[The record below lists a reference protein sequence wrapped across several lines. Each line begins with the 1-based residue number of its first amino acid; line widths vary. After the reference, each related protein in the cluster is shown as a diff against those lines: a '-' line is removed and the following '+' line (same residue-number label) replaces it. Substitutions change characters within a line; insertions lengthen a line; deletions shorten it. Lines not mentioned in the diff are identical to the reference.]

1 MSFLLISSLFPKMST
16 LLPSFLAQYGGFTY
30 LLLFL
35 LIFIETGIVIFPFL
49 PGDSLLFL
57 CGSLAAMAG
66 HPLSLPLLWVI
77 LTIAAVAGDALN
89 FEIGEHGGHYLTT
102 QSPLQRFIKPS
113 YLHQS
118 EQFFAKHGKAAI
130 FLGRFMPIIRTF
142 IPFTAGVSKMHFRSF
157 VSYNI
162 IGAVSWVT
170 IGLGA
175 GYLFGN
181 VPVVKNHFEL
191 IILAVVLVSLL
202 PAIILALK
210 HKGGAQN
217 ED

>member
-1 MSFLLISSLFPKMST
+1 MSFLLITSLFPNMST
-16 LLPSFLAQYGGFTY
+16 LLPSFLAQYGGLTY
-30 LLLFL
+30 VVLFL

-66 HPLSLPLLWVI
+66 HPLSLPLLWII
-77 LTIAAVAGDALN
+77 LIIAAVAGDALN
-89 FEIGEHGGHYLTT
+89 FEIGEHGGQYITT
-102 QSPLQRFIKPS
+102 QSPLKRFIKPS
-113 YLHQS
+113 YLKQS
-118 EQFFAKHGKAAI
+118 EHFFTKHGKAAI

-162 IGAVSWVT
+162 IGAVSWVS

-181 VPVVKNHFEL
+181 VPMVKNHFEL
-191 IILAVVLVSLL
+191 IILGVVFVSLL
-202 PAIILALK
+202 PAVILAFK
-210 HKGGAQN
+210 HRGGTTD

>member
-1 MSFLLISSLFPKMST
+1 MST

-30 LLLFL
+30 VLLFL

-66 HPLSLPLLWVI
+66 HPLSLPLLWLI
-77 LTIAAVAGDALN
+77 LTAAAVAGDALN

-102 QSPLQRFIKPS
+102 QSPLKRFIKPS
-113 YLHQS
+113 YLQQS

-202 PAIILALK
+202 PAAILALK